1 MPLVVMPTSATPGTP
16 ASWPVS
22 SVMSGRSV
30 GSPPV
35 SRILLMP
42 APANSLACSTK
53 GKCGQ
58 KLVCAERCAGMSR
71 CSGEEL

>member
-1 MPLVVMPTSATPGTP
+1 MPLVVIPTSAMPGTP

-35 SRILLMP
+35 SRILLIP
-42 APANSLACSTK
+42 APANSLACSTESK
-53 GKCGQ
+53 SGRW
-58 KLVCAERCAGMSR
+58 CALRGAQV
-71 CSGEEL
+71 